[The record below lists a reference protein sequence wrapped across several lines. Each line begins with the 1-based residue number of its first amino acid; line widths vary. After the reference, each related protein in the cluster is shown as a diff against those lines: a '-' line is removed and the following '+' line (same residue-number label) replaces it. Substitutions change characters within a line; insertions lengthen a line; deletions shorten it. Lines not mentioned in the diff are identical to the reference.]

1 MRPQS
6 PAGCYCHTL
15 KDLAAAAVQGIDLH
29 ATPEPADATSNPAIA
44 LNNDT
49 ALAGIAGGKPVKASH
64 PAWATDFQN
73 ILNNQEN

>member
-6 PAGCYCHTL
+6 PAGCYCHSL

-29 ATPEPADATSNPAIA
+29 AAPKPAGASSSPAIA

-49 ALAGIAGGKPVKASH
+49 ALAGIAGGKPVSATR

-73 ILNNQEN
+73 TLNTQEN